1 MIVSIAL
8 GLFLVVVGL
17 VLLGIEL
24 LHPGVFLLIP
34 ATVVLGAGLLYLVL
48 PDFLLNTIYGP
59 TVVIFLAVAA
69 ALLTVP
75 YYRRIAPT
83 HAPMS
88 TTSHGLTGEVGVL
101 VATVRPNTLEGKVRI
116 RSEIWSARADT
127 TIPSGTRVRIVSG
140 EGVSVRVEPI
150 ESGAGAAQ

>member
-1 MIVSIAL
+1 MLVDVAL
-8 GLFLVVVGL
+8 GVFLVIVGL

-34 ATVVLGAGLLYLVL
+34 GTVVLGSGLLYLIL
-48 PDFLLNTIYGP
+48 PDFLLNSIYGP

-69 ALLTVP
+69 GLLTIP
-75 YYRRIAPT
+75 YYRHIAPT

-101 VATVRPNTLEGKVRI
+101 IAAVRPNTLEGKVRI
-116 RSEIWSARADT
+116 RSEIWSARADLA
-127 TIPSGTRVRIVSG
+127 IPTGTRVRVVSG
-140 EGVSVRVEPI
+140 EGVSVRVEPVDPMTGGD
-150 ESGAGAAQ
+150 S